1 MIIDEK
7 LTEVVNLLT
16 LVLSKANELPNTTEA
31 LVIRGSINLVLGALR
46 KGKTAEL
53 AAMLIPVSQTLA
65 RMPDKEK
72 PSNIITLKD
81 KGGLI
86 Q

>member
-31 LVIRGSINLVLGALR
+31 LVIRGSINLVLGAMR

-65 RMPDKEK
+65 RMPDKERL
-72 PSNIITLKD
+72 SNIITLKD
-81 KGGLI
+81 RGGLV